1 MRRKKKK
8 EEKHQKEEARRKTMV
23 EKGRAVTKKQR
34 KITEFMEKGD
44 TENGGERVEVKQK
57 GGSGREG
64 RPRKGEG

>member
-1 MRRKKKK
+1 
-8 EEKHQKEEARRKTMV
+8 MV